1 MKNPI
6 NICIHILFS
15 LQITVKEILFVKDFS
30 AKTIDLSSFKNGV
43 YFINI
48 ITDKGTHIE
57 KIILTK

>member
-15 LQITVKEILFVKDFS
+15 LQITVKEILFANDFS
-30 AKTIDLSSFKNGV
+30 GNSIDLSSYKNGA

-48 ITDKGTHIE
+48 KTDKGTHIK